1 MASIMVKT
9 FTRALIDAAEYEA
22 KVRQSHPTLQ
32 KINLSLISQV
42 LSSFMA
48 ENQGTRVSYEI
59 WPFHKDAFKGV
70 KREDCAWP
78 HEEGTVF
85 GPLVGWFEWSGRD
98 KDEFWLDKIAK
109 SLEALHM
116 VALEEKCTT
125 EDLPLYLNIT
135 LEDTPVKAIYR
146 DHYDWLKRIRH
157 ECDPNNVMGLAA
169 GFVIDEQ

>member
-1 MASIMVKT
+1 MPS
-9 FTRALIDAAEYEA
+9 
-22 KVRQSHPTLQ
+22 
-32 KINLSLISQV
+32 
-42 LSSFMA
+42 
-48 ENQGTRVSYEI
+48 RVSNEKTV
-59 WPFHKDAFKGV
+59 PGQ
-70 KREDCAWP
+70 AWP

-85 GPLVGWFEWSGRD
+85 GPRVGWFEWSGED

-146 DHYDWLKRIRH
+146 DHYDWLKRLRH